1 MQDIKRRTNLLAYL
15 AQGFC
20 WLVAAGCDQ
29 SAELS
34 SPTAER
40 LRTLTY
46 AYLDYAVAKGAGP
59 ANEQQ
64 LRAHLRN
71 VPAFVLEAGGVS
83 PEAGPSAFVS
93 ERDRQ
98 PFVFHYGLGV
108 SCGPEADVIACEQR
122 GKGGVRL
129 VAYTN
134 GKVDCVDDVAA
145 KELMHF
151 DSRSVAAERPRASHA
166 SVFGNF
172 QHARR

>member
-1 MQDIKRRTNLLAYL
+1 MPITKRRPTLLTCL
-15 AQGFC
+15 AQALC
-20 WLVAAGCDQ
+20 TLIAAGCDQ

-40 LRTLTY
+40 LRVLTY

-59 ANEQQ
+59 ANEEQ

-71 VPAFVLEAGGVS
+71 VPAFVLEAGGMS
-83 PEAGPSAFVS
+83 AATATAAFVS
-93 ERDRQ
+93 ERDGQ
-98 PFVFHYGLGV
+98 PFVFHYGLGI
-108 SCGPEADVIACEQR
+108 SCGPQAEMLAYEQR
-122 GKGGVRL
+122 GKEGFRL

-145 KELMHF
+145 KELMQF
-151 DSRSVAAERPRASHA
+151 ETRSVAAELPRASQA